1 MKVAK
6 TLVFGTVGFLIGSV
20 IGSIIGKVFT
30 GSAEGLIGLVFGCLG
45 VWAGVTLAKGS
56 RRGGQQDGPGEHVG

>member
-1 MKVAK
+1 MKVVK

-20 IGSIIGKVFT
+20 IGAIIGKVFT
-30 GSAEGLIGLVFGCLG
+30 GSAEGLIGFVFGCLG

-56 RRGGQQDGPGEHVG
+56 RRGGWLDGPGEHVG